1 MGEMIL
7 CKRQIAATPFY
18 LDELSMNVYSL
29 EELSYYIFHNVYLLN
44 ADFMSVD
51 LCNWIGRELGMK
63 ELSDGLLELV
73 KENVPLHIFV
83 GRLLHSCGYLTLG
96 EVKDTLAI
104 ISVFE
109 NKSEAECKKIRADR
123 LMEKN
128 RLVDAIY
135 EYESLIDGDDNIG
148 DTLLGDIRHNLGSA
162 YAKLFFFT
170 EAAESFEQAYRKN
183 HRRVSLR
190 SMLIAYYMAGNLE
203 DYSAALHR
211 YQVSNEEDERIREEV
226 DHLGEQSEA
235 RQFEERLE
243 YLRADYSEQ
252 SAYVKQ
258 LSSIVDDWKK
268 DYARLCRM

>member
-29 EELSYYIFHNVYLLN
+29 EELSYFIFHNVYLLN

-51 LCNWIGRELGMK
+51 LCNWIGREMGMK
-63 ELSDGLLELV
+63 ELSDGLMELL

-83 GRLLHSCGYLTLG
+83 GRLLHSCGYLTPG
-96 EVKDTLAI
+96 EIKDTLAI
-104 ISVFE
+104 ITVFE

-148 DTLLGDIRHNLGSA
+148 DALLGDIRHNLGTA
-162 YAKLFFFT
+162 YAKLFFFS
-170 EAAESFEQAYRKN
+170 EAAVNFEQAYRKN
-183 HRRVSLR
+183 RRRVSLR
-190 SMLIAYYMAGNLE
+190 SMLIAYYMAGDAE
-203 DYSAALHR
+203 DYKAALHR
-211 YQVSNEEDERIREEV
+211 YQVSDEEEERLREEV
-226 DHLGEQSEA
+226 DHLGQQSEA
-235 RQFEERLE
+235 QQFDERLE
-243 YLRADYSEQ
+243 FLRADYSEQ